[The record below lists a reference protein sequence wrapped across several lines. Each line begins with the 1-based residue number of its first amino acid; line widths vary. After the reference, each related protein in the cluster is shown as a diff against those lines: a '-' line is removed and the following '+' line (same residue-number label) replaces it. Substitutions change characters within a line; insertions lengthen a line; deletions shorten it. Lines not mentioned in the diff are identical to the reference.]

1 MKQHITEEQW
11 NELSDKKQKKLREW
25 VINNNIS
32 KSLFPMKYIGF
43 GEYSFTP
50 LLSIGQMIEFLY
62 ENVNDRISVAIS
74 KKNGSYISKDNFMMS
89 SDFKDELADS
99 LWEAV
104 KRGTK

>member
-1 MKQHITEEQW
+1 MKQSIDRDQW
-11 NELSDKKQKKLREW
+11 LELSEESQEKALEWLKDKSE
-25 VINNNIS
+25 NH
-32 KSLFPMKYIGF
+32 FTIG
-43 GEYSFTP
+43 
-50 LLSIGQMIEFLY
+50 LMIEFLY

>member
-11 NELSDKKQKKLREW
+11 NELSDKKQKKLLKWSKTCESFQDQ
-25 VINNNIS
+25 VIEGDYNPNIV
-32 KSLFPMKYIGF
+32 I
-43 GEYSFTP
+43 
-50 LLSIGQMIEFLY
+50 LSIGQMIEFLY